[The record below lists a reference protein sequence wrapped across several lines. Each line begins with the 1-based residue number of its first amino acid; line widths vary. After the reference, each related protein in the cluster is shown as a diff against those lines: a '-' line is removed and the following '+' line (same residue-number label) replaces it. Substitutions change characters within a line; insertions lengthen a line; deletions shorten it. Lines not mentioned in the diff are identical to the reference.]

1 MIVNCKELGLDFERA
16 SLSDYLEAL
25 DFQIAAASGDKPK
38 AVTTTAE
45 DRERLAQVMAA
56 RT

>member
-45 DRERLAQVMAA
+45 DRERLAQVMAE